1 MIRRR
6 AESLAL
12 VLTAI
17 LGLQKGNLALWQ
29 PGTEQPLQV
38 FPYRCD
44 TRPPE
49 VLQSL
54 EEGME
59 FSDLD
64 TAREVAEDFCS

>member
-6 AESLAL
+6 AESLVL
-12 VLTAI
+12 ILTAI

-44 TRPPE
+44 TLPPE
-49 VLQSL
+49 VRKSL
-54 EEGME
+54 ETGIE

-64 TAREVAEDFCS
+64 TAREAAEDFCS